1 MKNFTLYLFLTSITF
16 FGITSCS
23 DANDDMD
30 ALNAVSEFEISEKK
44 SEDPSIGDIV
54 IASQPDEFSKL
65 LFVLNFV
72 DQYATNSPGLV
83 NIFLNE
89 KDQYTVFAPTDAA
102 FDKLIGA
109 VGLEFIQAN
118 PDYILDVLLYHV
130 TDGRRAANSVV
141 PKNGVREITTL
152 LPGYSFGVN
161 ENATINSATIDP
173 DAVATINT
181 SEEGATYNISANNGI
196 IHVIDE
202 VLIPYLP

>member
-1 MKNFTLYLFLTSITF
+1 
-16 FGITSCS
+16 
-23 DANDDMD
+23 MD